1 MAIKFANNAATT
13 LASGITNSATSISV
27 QDGSVFPS
35 LGAGDHTYLTFDNKN
50 GTREIVKLT
59 AISGNTLTVVRG
71 QDGTAA
77 TSFNA
82 ADSVEL
88 RLTAA
93 LLDDASSITLSD
105 GSSTDVY
112 KTSNTLTFTGGTG
125 VTTTVSNDEVTF
137 AIGQSVGT
145 ADSVTFDDVTVT
157 GDLTVSG
164 TTTTVNTETILLAD
178 NVITLNSN
186 ETGTPSE
193 NAGVEVER
201 GTSDNTVLRWN
212 ETSDKWELTEDGTNF
227 YEVINENDIG
237 TSVQA
242 YDADTAKYDD
252 VTANFTGTLQ
262 NGGSDVVVD
271 TDIGSTVLAY
281 DSNLQS
287 FVSTFTLPTADS
299 TSGYVLQTDGSGTL
313 SFIAQSS
320 YDETTVNIS
329 GGSINGTTI
338 GSTTASTGN
347 FSTLS
352 INGTAVT
359 ATAAELNYSSG
370 VTSNIQTQLNA
381 AASVDTV
388 LALAIALG

>member
-13 LASGITNSATSISV
+13 LASGITSSTTSISV
-27 QDGSVFPS
+27 QNGSVFPT
-35 LGAGDHTYLTFDNKN
+35 LGTGDHTYLTFDNKN

-59 AISGNTLTVVRG
+59 AVSGNTLTVVRG
-71 QDGTAA
+71 QDGTTA

-164 TTTTVNTETILLAD
+164 TTTTVNTETISLAD

-186 ETGTPSE
+186 ESGTPSE
-193 NAGVEVER
+193 NAGIEVER

-242 YDADTAKYDD
+242 YDVDTAKYDD

-299 TSGYVLQTDGSGTL
+299 TSGYVLQTNGSGTL

-338 GSTTASTGN
+338 GATTASTGN